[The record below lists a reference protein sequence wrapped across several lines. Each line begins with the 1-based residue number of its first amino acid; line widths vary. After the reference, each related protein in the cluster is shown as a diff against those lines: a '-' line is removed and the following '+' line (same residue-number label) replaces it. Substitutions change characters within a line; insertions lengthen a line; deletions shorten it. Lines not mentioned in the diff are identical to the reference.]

1 MREDLE
7 ERRKLEN
14 ESIVKIK
21 ELVSSLSDKL
31 IDNSELL
38 ENQNKRLSIPRKRT
52 IKKTPPPVVR

>member
-38 ENQNKRLSIPRKRT
+38 ENRNKRLSIPRKHT